1 MKDIDFNVPGCNE
14 TIMTGLAF
22 YSSNYGF
29 EQSKRWALD
38 WIKHTIPEEF
48 ERLSSAK
55 ESQFSNR
62 GFVCRMI
69 KNGLRV
75 SPEQNQK
82 LIDFFKAIDTSIK
95 APEPKDETPK
105 AKTAVPL
112 VNQIIFQLEDV
123 VDAILS
129 DSEPTAVTI
138 PADTKQIKDATSWI
152 EKEVIETVELI
163 GKYQAILS
171 QLESVYERC
180 GGIKTK
186 LTKPKKPTGPVGHVE
201 KTKAIKTMKYQK
213 EDAELKVTSLSPAKL
228 VGSKRAVLF
237 NTKYKTVSV
246 YTAAAGQTLTVSGS
260 SIRGFDESLSFM
272 KAVRKPAEFFAT
284 KNKFVAAEQLKTNRR
299 PVRSHVSEC
308 VLIVEVA

>member
-1 MKDIDFNVPGCNE
+1 MKDINFNAPGCNE
-14 TIMTGLAF
+14 TIMAGLAF

-29 EQSKRWALD
+29 EHSKRWALD

-48 ERLSSAK
+48 ERLSGAK

-69 KNGLRV
+69 KNGLKV
-75 SPEQNQK
+75 SPEQIQK
-82 LIDFFKAIDTSIK
+82 LIDFFKAIDTSTK
-95 APEPKDETPK
+95 EPEPKDESPK
-105 AKTAVPL
+105 TKRMVSTI
-112 VNQIIFQLEDV
+112 NQIVFQLEDV

-129 DSEPTAVTI
+129 DSEPKAITI
-138 PADTKQIKDATSWI
+138 PADTKQIKEATAWI

-180 GGIKTK
+180 GGIKAK
-186 LTKPKKPTGPVGHVE
+186 LTKPKKPASPVGHVE

-228 VGSKRAVLF
+228 VGSKQAVLF
-237 NTKYKTVSV
+237 NTKYRTVSI
-246 YTAAAGQTLTVSGS
+246 YTATAGQTLTVSGS
-260 SIRGFDESLSFM
+260 SIRGFDENLSFM
-272 KAVRKPAEFFAT
+272 KAVRKPAEFFAA
-284 KNKFVAAEQLKTNRR
+284 KNRAGAAEQLKTNRR
-299 PVRSHVSEC
+299 PVRSHVSENT
-308 VLIVEVA
+308 LIVEVV